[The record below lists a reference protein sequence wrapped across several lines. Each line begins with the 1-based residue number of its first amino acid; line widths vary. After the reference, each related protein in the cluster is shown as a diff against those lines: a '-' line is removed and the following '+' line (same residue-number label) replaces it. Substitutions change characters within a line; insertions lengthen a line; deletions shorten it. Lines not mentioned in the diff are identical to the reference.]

1 LKIEYIYSRLFSLR
15 SLTGGISPFANARKY
30 LLLEM
35 EVNQKM
41 FSFYLNEEH
50 DYVHIVDV
58 SHRQPDSL
66 VVKGFLFE

>member
-1 LKIEYIYSRLFSLR
+1 
-15 SLTGGISPFANARKY
+15 
-30 LLLEM
+30 M